1 MLMALMLEKGLG
13 QAMADKRRRRGPRKP
28 AKPPAAK
35 KEIVVASYHSET
47 RVAVLEDGALQEI
60 LVSHEDRRS
69 IVGDIYKGRVQN
81 VLPGMEAAFVD
92 IGHNRNALLYV
103 GDIFVEGPRQR
114 QDITKI
120 LKQGQEIVVQV
131 TKDPM
136 GSKGARLTTYISLA
150 GRYLVLLPQVT
161 TVGISHKLSEEERA
175 RLRKVVEEVRPKDVG
190 IIVRTVARDADAAEL
205 RKSLTYLNKVWRQV
219 HRAAEKKRAPA
230 LLYQEP
236 ELEVKVVRDIMD
248 AGYERIL
255 VDSHRSFRRIK
266 HYLKLVAPALAERV
280 VRYADETPV
289 FESLDINRQIRDA
302 LSRSV
307 PLPSGGSIV
316 IDSTEALTA
325 IDVNTGRYVG
335 NKSLE
340 ETVLRTNIEAVTEVV
355 RQLRLRDIGGI
366 IIIDFI
372 DMNEAKNRRAV
383 LKALNQELE
392 KDRTKTYVVELT
404 KLGLVEMTRKNVSE
418 GLIEAFGE
426 TCPVCHGRGIVF
438 REP

>member
-1 MLMALMLEKGLG
+1 MDGKKKP
-13 QAMADKRRRRGPRKP
+13 KRRT
-28 AKPPAAK
+28 AKPPDPK
-35 KEIVVASYHSET
+35 REIVVASYQKET
-47 RVAVLEDGALQEI
+47 RVAVLEGGGLQEI
-60 LVSHEDRRS
+60 FVSHEDRRS

-103 GDIFVEGPRQR
+103 GDIFVDGNRHRER

-120 LKQGQEIVVQV
+120 LKQGQEVVVQV

-175 RLRKVVEEVRPKDVG
+175 RLRKVIEEVRPKDVG
-190 IIVRTVARDADAAEL
+190 IIVRTVARDAEAAEL
-205 RKSLTYLNKVWRQV
+205 RKSLSYLNKVWRQV
-219 HRAAEKKRAPA
+219 HRAAEKKHAPA
-230 LLYQEP
+230 ILYQEP
-236 ELEVKVVRDIMD
+236 ELELKVVRDIMD
-248 AGYERIL
+248 ASYDRIL

-266 HYLKLVAPALAERV
+266 HYLKLVAPAIAERV
-280 VRYADETPV
+280 VRYSNETPV
-289 FESLDINRQIRDA
+289 FEALDINRQIRDA

-307 PLPSGGSIV
+307 SLPSGGSIV
-316 IDSTEALTA
+316 IDPTEALTA
-325 IDVNTGRYVG
+325 IDVNTGKYVG

-340 ETVLRTNIEAVTEVV
+340 ETVLRTNIEAVKEVV
-355 RQLRLRDIGGI
+355 RQLKLRDIGGI

-392 KDRTKTYVVELT
+392 NDRTKTYVVELT

-426 TCPVCHGRGIVF
+426 TCPVCHGRGIVL

>member
-1 MLMALMLEKGLG
+1 L
-13 QAMADKRRRRGPRKP
+13 DKRSKGRRRPKKP
-28 AKPPAAK
+28 APPK
-35 KEIVVASYHSET
+35 KEIAIASYQEET
-47 RVAVLEDGALQEI
+47 RVAVLEDGELQEI
-60 LVSHEDRRS
+60 FVSHESRRS

-103 GDIFVEGPRQR
+103 GDIFVEGSRQRER

-120 LKQGQEIVVQV
+120 LKQGQEIIVQV

-136 GSKGARLTTYISLA
+136 GSKGARLTTYLSLA
-150 GRYLVLLPQVT
+150 GRYLVLLPQVG

-175 RLRKVVEEVRPKDVG
+175 RLRKAVDEVRPKDIG
-190 IIVRTVARDADAAEL
+190 IIVRTAARDAEAAEL

-230 LLYQEP
+230 ILYQEP
-236 ELEVKVVRDIMD
+236 ELELKVVRDIMD
-248 AGYERIL
+248 ASYDRIL
-255 VDSHRSFRRIK
+255 ADSHRSFRRIK
-266 HYLKLVAPALAERV
+266 HYLKLVAPSLAERV
-280 VRYADETPV
+280 MRYADEKPI
-289 FESLDINRQIRDA
+289 FEALDINRQIRDA

-325 IDVNTGRYVG
+325 IDVNTGKYVG

-340 ETVLRTNIEAVTEVV
+340 ETVLRTNIEAVAEVV

-426 TCPVCHGRGIVF
+426 TCPACHGRGIVF

>member
-1 MLMALMLEKGLG
+1 M
-13 QAMADKRRRRGPRKP
+13 DKKRRGPRGPK
-28 AKPPAAK
+28 KPPPPK
-35 KEIVVASYHSET
+35 KEIVVASYHEET
-47 RVAVLEDGALQEI
+47 RVAVLEDGVLKEI
-60 LVSHEDRRS
+60 FVSHEGRRS

-114 QDITKI
+114 DRQDITKI
-120 LKQGQEIVVQV
+120 LKPGQEVTAQV

-150 GRYLVLLPQVT
+150 GRYLVLLPQMS
-161 TVGISHKLSEEERA
+161 TVGISHKLAEEERA
-175 RLRKVVEEVRPKDVG
+175 RLRKAVEEVRPKDIG
-190 IIVRTVARDADAAEL
+190 IIVRTAAKDAEAAEL

-230 LLYQEP
+230 ILYQEQ
-236 ELEVKVVRDIMD
+236 ELELKVVRDIMD
-248 AGYERIL
+248 ASYDRIL
-255 VDSHRSFRRIK
+255 VDSHQSFRRIK
-266 HYLKLVAPALAERV
+266 HYLKLVAPVLAERV
-280 VRYADETPV
+280 VRYADEKPV
-289 FESLDINRQIRDA
+289 FEALDISRQIRDA
-302 LSRSV
+302 LRRDV

-325 IDVNTGRYVG
+325 IDVNTGKFVG

-340 ETVLRTNIEAVTEVV
+340 ETILRTNIEAVTEVV

-366 IIIDFI
+366 IVIDFI
-372 DMNEAKNRRAV
+372 DMEEAKNRRAV
-383 LKALNQELE
+383 LKALNKELE

-426 TCPVCHGRGIVF
+426 TCPACHGRGIVF

>member
-1 MLMALMLEKGLG
+1 M
-13 QAMADKRRRRGPRKP
+13 
-28 AKPPAAK
+28 
-35 KEIVVASYHSET
+35 VASYPRET
-47 RVAVLEDGALQEI
+47 RVATLEGGVLQEI
-60 LVSHEDRRS
+60 FVSHEDRRS

-103 GDIFVEGPRQR
+103 GDIFMDGPRQR
-114 QDITKI
+114 ERPDITKI
-120 LKQGQEIVVQV
+120 LKPGQEIVVQV

-136 GSKGARLTTYISLA
+136 GSKGARLTTYISIA

-161 TVGISHKLSEEERA
+161 SVGISHKLSEEDRA

-190 IIVRTVARDADAAEL
+190 IIVRTVARHAEAAEL
-205 RKSLTYLNKVWRQV
+205 RKSLTYLNKLWRQV

-230 LLYQEP
+230 ILYQEP

-248 AGYERIL
+248 ASYDRIL

-266 HYLKLVAPALAERV
+266 HYLKMVAPDLVDRVERYV
-280 VRYADETPV
+280 DEIPV
-289 FESLDINRQIRDA
+289 FDALDINRQIRDA

-316 IDSTEALTA
+316 IDPTEALTA
-325 IDVNTGRYVG
+325 IDVNTGKYVG
-335 NKSLE
+335 SKSLE
-340 ETVLRTNIEAVTEVV
+340 ETVLRTNIEAVKEVV

-426 TCPVCHGRGIVF
+426 TCPECHGRGVVF

>member
-1 MLMALMLEKGLG
+1 L
-13 QAMADKRRRRGPRKP
+13 DRRRRGRRKP
-28 AKPPAAK
+28 AKPPAPK
-35 KEIVVASYHSET
+35 KEIVVASYQKET
-47 RVAVLEDGALQEI
+47 RVAVLADGALQEI
-60 LVSHEDRRS
+60 FVSHEDRRS

-103 GDIFVEGPRQR
+103 GDIFVDAPRQRER

-120 LKQGQEIVVQV
+120 LKQGQEIIVQV

-161 TVGISHKLSEEERA
+161 TVGISHKLGEDERA
-175 RLRKVVEEVRPKDVG
+175 RLRKAVEEVRPKDVG
-190 IIVRTVARDADAAEL
+190 IIVRTVARDAEAAEL

-230 LLYQEP
+230 ILYQEP
-236 ELEVKVVRDIMD
+236 ELELKVVRDIMD
-248 AGYERIL
+248 ASYERIL

-266 HYLKLVAPALAERV
+266 HYLKLVAPELAERV

-289 FESLDINRQIRDA
+289 FEALDVNRQIVDA

-316 IDSTEALTA
+316 IDDTEALTA

>member
-1 MLMALMLEKGLG
+1 M
-13 QAMADKRRRRGPRKP
+13 
-28 AKPPAAK
+28 
-35 KEIVVASYHSET
+35 
-47 RVAVLEDGALQEI
+47 
-60 LVSHEDRRS
+60 
-69 IVGDIYKGRVQN
+69 
-81 VLPGMEAAFVD
+81 
-92 IGHNRNALLYV
+92 
-103 GDIFVEGPRQR
+103 
-114 QDITKI
+114 
-120 LKQGQEIVVQV
+120 
-131 TKDPM
+131 
-136 GSKGARLTTYISLA
+136 
-150 GRYLVLLPQVT
+150 
-161 TVGISHKLSEEERA
+161 
-175 RLRKVVEEVRPKDVG
+175 RPKDVG
-190 IIVRTVARDADAAEL
+190 VIVRTAAKDADAAEL
-205 RKSLTYLNKVWRQV
+205 RKSLVYLNKVWRQV

-230 LLYQEP
+230 PLHQEP
-236 ELEVKVVRDIMD
+236 ELELKVVRDIMD
-248 AGYERIL
+248 ASYERIL
-255 VDSHRSFRRIK
+255 VDSSRSFRRIK
-266 HYLKLVAPALAERV
+266 HYLRLVAPALVERV
-280 VRYADETPV
+280 VRYADETKV
-289 FESLDINRQIRDA
+289 FEALDINRQIRDA

-355 RQLRLRDIGGI
+355 RQLRLRDIGGM

-404 KLGLVEMTRKNVSE
+404 RLGLVEMTRKNVSE

-438 REP
+438 RDP

>member
-1 MLMALMLEKGLG
+1 LDKKSKG
-13 QAMADKRRRRGPRKP
+13 RRGSK
-28 AKPPAAK
+28 KTVPPK
-35 KEIVVASYHSET
+35 KEIAVASYREET
-47 RVAVLEDGALQEI
+47 RVAVMAGGVLQEI
-60 LVSHEDRRS
+60 FVSHEGRRS

-103 GDIFVEGPRQR
+103 GDIFIEGSRQRER
-114 QDITKI
+114 QDIKKI
-120 LKQGQEIVVQV
+120 LKPGQEIMVQV

-136 GSKGARLTTYISLA
+136 GSKGARLTTYLSLA
-150 GRYLVLLPQVT
+150 GRYLVLLPQVS

-175 RLRKVVEEVRPKDVG
+175 RLRKAVDEVRPKNIG
-190 IIVRTVARDADAAEL
+190 IIVRTAAKDAEASEL

-219 HRAAEKKRAPA
+219 HRSAEKKKAPA
-230 LLYQEP
+230 ILYQEP
-236 ELEVKVVRDIMD
+236 ELELKVMRDIMD
-248 AGYERIL
+248 ASYERVL

-266 HYLKLVAPALAERV
+266 HYLRMVAPVLVDRV
-280 VRYADETPV
+280 VRYADEKPI
-289 FESLDINRQIRDA
+289 FESMDINRQIQDA

-307 PLPSGGSIV
+307 ALPSGGSIV
-316 IDSTEALTA
+316 IDDTEALTA
-325 IDVNTGRYVG
+325 IDVNTGKYVG

>member
-1 MLMALMLEKGLG
+1 M
-13 QAMADKRRRRGPRKP
+13 DKKRRGPRGPK
-28 AKPPAAK
+28 KPPPPK
-35 KEIVVASYHSET
+35 KEIVVASYHEET
-47 RVAVLEDGALQEI
+47 RVAVLEDGVLKEI
-60 LVSHEDRRS
+60 FVSHEGRRS

-114 QDITKI
+114 DRQDITKI
-120 LKQGQEIVVQV
+120 LKPGQEITVQV

-136 GSKGARLTTYISLA
+136 GSKGSRLTTYISLA
-150 GRYLVLLPQVT
+150 GRYLVLLPQVN
-161 TVGISHKLSEEERA
+161 TVGISHKLGEEERA
-175 RLRKVVEEVRPKDVG
+175 RLRKAVEEVRPKDIG
-190 IIVRTVARDADAAEL
+190 IIVRTAAKDAEAAEL

-230 LLYQEP
+230 ILYQEQ
-236 ELEVKVVRDIMD
+236 ELELKVVRDIMD
-248 AGYERIL
+248 ASYDRIL
-255 VDSHRSFRRIK
+255 VDSHHSFRRIK

-280 VRYADETPV
+280 VRYADEKPV
-289 FESLDINRQIRDA
+289 LEALDISRQIRDA
-302 LSRSV
+302 LRRDV

-325 IDVNTGRYVG
+325 IDVNTGKFVG

-340 ETVLRTNIEAVTEVV
+340 ETILRTNIEAVTEVV

-366 IIIDFI
+366 IVIDFI
-372 DMNEAKNRRAV
+372 DMEEAKNRRAV
-383 LKALNQELE
+383 LKALNKELE

-426 TCPVCHGRGIVF
+426 TCPACHGRGIVF

>member
-1 MLMALMLEKGLG
+1 M
-13 QAMADKRRRRGPRKP
+13 
-28 AKPPAAK
+28 
-35 KEIVVASYHSET
+35 ASYQDET
-47 RVAVLEDGALQEI
+47 RVAVLEEGVLQEI
-60 LVSHEDRRS
+60 FVSHEERRS

-92 IGHNRNALLYV
+92 IGHTRNALLYV
-103 GDIFVEGPRQR
+103 GDVYVEGPRQR
-114 QDITKI
+114 DRQDITKL
-120 LKQGQEIVVQV
+120 LKQGQEIIVQV

-136 GSKGARLTTYISLA
+136 GSKGARLTTYLSLA
-150 GRYLVLLPQVT
+150 GRYLVLLPQVR
-161 TVGISHKLSEEERA
+161 TVGISHKLNDEERA
-175 RLRKVVEEVRPKDVG
+175 RLRKVVDEVRPKDVG
-190 IIVRTVARDADAAEL
+190 IIVRTAARDAEAAEL

-219 HRAAEKKRAPA
+219 HRAAEKQRAPSI
-230 LLYQEP
+230 LYQEP
-236 ELEVKVVRDIMD
+236 ELELKVVRDIMD
-248 AGYERIL
+248 AGYSRIL

-266 HYLKLVAPALAERV
+266 HYLKLVAPALTERV
-280 VRYADETPV
+280 LRYADEKPV
-289 FESLDINRQIRDA
+289 FEALDIKRQIRDA

-325 IDVNTGRYVG
+325 IDVNTGKYVG
-335 NKSLE
+335 NKNLE
-340 ETVLRTNIEAVTEVV
+340 ETVLRTNIEAVAEVV

-383 LKALNQELE
+383 LKELNRELE

-426 TCPVCHGRGIVF
+426 TCPACHGRGIVF

>member
-1 MLMALMLEKGLG
+1 VDKKGKG
-13 QAMADKRRRRGPRKP
+13 RRRSKKP
-28 AKPPAAK
+28 APPK
-35 KEIVVASYHSET
+35 KEIVVASYQEET
-47 RVAVLEDGALQEI
+47 RVAVLEGGALQEI
-60 LVSHEDRRS
+60 FVSHEDRRS

-103 GDIFVEGPRQR
+103 GDIFVQGSRQRER

-120 LKQGQEIVVQV
+120 LKQGQEITVQV

-136 GSKGARLTTYISLA
+136 GSKGARLTTYLSLP
-150 GRYLVLLPQVT
+150 GRYLVLLPQVR
-161 TVGISHKLSEEERA
+161 TVGISHKLNEEERT
-175 RLRKVVEEVRPKDVG
+175 RLRKVVDEVRPKDVG
-190 IIVRTVARDADAAEL
+190 IIVRTAARDAEAAEL

-219 HRAAEKKRAPA
+219 HRTAEKKRAPA
-230 LLYQEP
+230 ILYQEP
-236 ELEVKVVRDIMD
+236 ELELKVVRDIMD
-248 AGYERIL
+248 SSFGRIL

-266 HYLKLVAPALAERV
+266 HYLKLVAPALTERV
-280 VRYADETPV
+280 MRYADEKPV
-289 FESLDINRQIRDA
+289 FEALDINRQIRDA

-307 PLPSGGSIV
+307 TLPSGGSIV

-335 NKSLE
+335 NKNLE
-340 ETVLRTNIEAVTEVV
+340 ETVLRTNIEAVAEVV

-383 LKALNQELE
+383 LKELNKELE

-426 TCPVCHGRGIVF
+426 TCPECHGRGIVF

>member
-1 MLMALMLEKGLG
+1 VA
-13 QAMADKRRRRGPRKP
+13 
-28 AKPPAAK
+28 
-35 KEIVVASYHSET
+35 ASYQKET
-47 RVAVLEDGALQEI
+47 RVAVLENGALQEI
-60 LVSHEDRRS
+60 FVSHEDRRS

-103 GDIFVEGPRQR
+103 GDIFVDGPRQR
-114 QDITKI
+114 ERYDITKI
-120 LKQGQEIVVQV
+120 LKQGQEIIVQV

-161 TVGISHKLSEEERA
+161 TVGISHKLGEEERA

-230 LLYQEP
+230 ILYQEP
-236 ELEVKVVRDIMD
+236 ELEEKVVRDIMD
-248 AGYERIL
+248 ASYDRIL

-289 FESLDINRQIRDA
+289 FEALDINRQIVDA

-316 IDSTEALTA
+316 IDDTEALTA

>member
-1 MLMALMLEKGLG
+1 M
-13 QAMADKRRRRGPRKP
+13 
-28 AKPPAAK
+28 
-35 KEIVVASYHSET
+35 
-47 RVAVLEDGALQEI
+47 AVLEGGDLQEI
-60 LVSHEDRRS
+60 FVSHEDRRS

-92 IGHNRNALLYV
+92 IAHNRNALLYV
-103 GDIFVEGPRQR
+103 GDIFVPGPRQRDR

-120 LKQGQEIVVQV
+120 LKQGQEIMVQV

-175 RLRKVVEEVRPKDVG
+175 RLRKAIEEVRPKDVG
-190 IIVRTVARDADAAEL
+190 IIVRTAASGADAAEL
-205 RKSLTYLNKVWRQV
+205 RKSLTYLNKIWRTV

-230 LLYQEP
+230 ILYQEP
-236 ELEVKVVRDIMD
+236 ELELKVVRDIMD
-248 AGYERIL
+248 ASYDRIL

-266 HYLKLVAPALAERV
+266 HYLKLVAPVLAERV
-280 VRYADETPV
+280 ERYADETPV
-289 FESLDINRQIRDA
+289 FEALDINRQIRDA

-307 PLPSGGSIV
+307 TLPSGGSIV

-372 DMNEAKNRRAV
+372 DMGEAKNRRAV

-426 TCPVCHGRGIVF
+426 TCPECHGRGIVF

>member
-1 MLMALMLEKGLG
+1 M
-13 QAMADKRRRRGPRKP
+13 DKKRRGPRGPK
-28 AKPPAAK
+28 KPPPPK
-35 KEIVVASYHSET
+35 KEIVVASYHEET
-47 RVAVLEDGALQEI
+47 RVAVLEDGVLQEI
-60 LVSHEDRRS
+60 FVSHEARRS

-114 QDITKI
+114 DRQDITKI
-120 LKQGQEIVVQV
+120 LKPGQEITVQV

-136 GSKGARLTTYISLA
+136 GSKGSRLTTYISLA
-150 GRYLVLLPQVT
+150 GRYLVLLPQVS
-161 TVGISHKLSEEERA
+161 TVGISHKLGEEERA
-175 RLRKVVEEVRPKDVG
+175 RLRKAVEEVRPKDIG
-190 IIVRTVARDADAAEL
+190 IIVRTAAKDAEAAEL

-230 LLYQEP
+230 ILYQEQ
-236 ELEVKVVRDIMD
+236 ELELKVVRDIMD
-248 AGYERIL
+248 ASYDRIL
-255 VDSHRSFRRIK
+255 VDSHQSFRRIK

-280 VRYADETPV
+280 VRYADEKPV
-289 FESLDINRQIRDA
+289 LEALDISRQIRDA
-302 LSRSV
+302 LRRDV

-325 IDVNTGRYVG
+325 IDVNTGKFVG

-366 IIIDFI
+366 IVIDFI
-372 DMNEAKNRRAV
+372 DMEEAKNRRAV

-426 TCPVCHGRGIVF
+426 TCPACHGRGIVF

>member
-1 MLMALMLEKGLG
+1 L
-13 QAMADKRRRRGPRKP
+13 DKKRRGPRGPK
-28 AKPPAAK
+28 KPPPPK
-35 KEIVVASYHSET
+35 KEIVVASYHEET
-47 RVAVLEDGALQEI
+47 RVAVLEDGVLKEI
-60 LVSHEDRRS
+60 FVSHEGRRS

-103 GDIFVEGPRQR
+103 GNIFVEGPRQR
-114 QDITKI
+114 DRQDITKI
-120 LKQGQEIVVQV
+120 LKPGQEVTAQV

-150 GRYLVLLPQVT
+150 GRYLVLLPQMS
-161 TVGISHKLSEEERA
+161 TVGISHKLAEEERA
-175 RLRKVVEEVRPKDVG
+175 RLRKAVEEVRPKDIG
-190 IIVRTVARDADAAEL
+190 IIVRTAAKDAEAAEL

-230 LLYQEP
+230 ILYQEQ
-236 ELEVKVVRDIMD
+236 ELELKVVRDIMD
-248 AGYERIL
+248 ASYDRIL
-255 VDSHRSFRRIK
+255 VDSHQSFRRIK
-266 HYLKLVAPALAERV
+266 HYLKLVAPVLAERV
-280 VRYADETPV
+280 VRYADEKPV
-289 FESLDINRQIRDA
+289 FEALDISRQIRDA
-302 LSRSV
+302 LRRDV

-325 IDVNTGRYVG
+325 IDVNTGKFVG

-340 ETVLRTNIEAVTEVV
+340 ETILRTNIEAVTEVV

-366 IIIDFI
+366 IVIDFI
-372 DMNEAKNRRAV
+372 DMEEAKNRRAV
-383 LKALNQELE
+383 LKALNKELE

-426 TCPVCHGRGIVF
+426 TCPACHGRGIVF

>member
-1 MLMALMLEKGLG
+1 LDGKKKP
-13 QAMADKRRRRGPRKP
+13 KRRT
-28 AKPPAAK
+28 AKPPDPK
-35 KEIVVASYHSET
+35 REIVVASYQKET
-47 RVAVLEDGALQEI
+47 RVAVLEGGGLQEI
-60 LVSHEDRRS
+60 FVSHEDRRS

-103 GDIFVEGPRQR
+103 GDIFVDGNRHRER

-120 LKQGQEIVVQV
+120 LKQGQEVVVQV
-131 TKDPM
+131 PKDPM

-175 RLRKVVEEVRPKDVG
+175 RLRKVIEEVRPKDVG
-190 IIVRTVARDADAAEL
+190 IIVRTVARDAEAAEL
-205 RKSLTYLNKVWRQV
+205 RKSLSYLNKVWRQV
-219 HRAAEKKRAPA
+219 HRAAEKKHAPA
-230 LLYQEP
+230 ILYQEP
-236 ELEVKVVRDIMD
+236 ELELKVVRDIMD
-248 AGYERIL
+248 ASYDRIL

-266 HYLKLVAPALAERV
+266 HYLKLVAPAIAERV
-280 VRYADETPV
+280 VRYSNETPV
-289 FESLDINRQIRDA
+289 FEALDINRQIRDA

-307 PLPSGGSIV
+307 SLPSGGSIV
-316 IDSTEALTA
+316 IDPTEALTA
-325 IDVNTGRYVG
+325 IDVNTGKYVG

-340 ETVLRTNIEAVTEVV
+340 ETVLRTNIEAVKEVV
-355 RQLRLRDIGGI
+355 RQLKLRDIGGI

-392 KDRTKTYVVELT
+392 NDRTKTYVVELT

-426 TCPVCHGRGIVF
+426 TCPVCHGRGIVL